1 MSGGFVWHVFAIW
14 VRVWRFGFKDARQ
27 PDRAGHPGAPGPG
40 RARPLRARPRT
51 ADLGDLCP
59 LSRRAGRGRPVAAPL
74 LRSAVRRIRAWY
86 VWPRASASRSLPLKT
101 ARTRGSRVGRAH
113 RTAGRERHGRAD
125 DHERLFPDDRRN
137 TKVPPR
143 PRFRQGAGDRLPRRG
158 GAYSVQTK
166 LRLTS
171 DETDNEL
178 KTLTRLRTNLR
189 PPTSGLTKRL
199 RSNPRLA
206 ARSRCDPT
214 RYMARASRP

>member
-51 ADLGDLCP
+51 ASSTADL
-59 LSRRAGRGRPVAAPL
+59 
-74 LRSAVRRIRAWY
+74 
-86 VWPRASASRSLPLKT
+86 
-101 ARTRGSRVGRAH
+101 
-113 RTAGRERHGRAD
+113 
-125 DHERLFPDDRRN
+125 
-137 TKVPPR
+137 
-143 PRFRQGAGDRLPRRG
+143 GDRLPAERG
-158 GAYSVQTK
+158 CLQTK

-189 PPTSGLTKRL
+189 PPTRVSL
-199 RSNPRLA
+199 S
-206 ARSRCDPT
+206 D
-214 RYMARASRP
+214 